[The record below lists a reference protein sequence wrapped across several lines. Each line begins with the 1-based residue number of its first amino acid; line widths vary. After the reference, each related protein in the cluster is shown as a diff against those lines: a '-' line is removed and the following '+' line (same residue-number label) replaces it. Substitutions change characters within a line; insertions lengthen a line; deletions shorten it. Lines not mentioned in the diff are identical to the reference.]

1 MPCEPFQD
9 ALIEA
14 AASGEEPRGELR
26 AHLKD
31 CAACQAV
38 FDREQSLFARIDSGM
53 RAVANAEVPPSL
65 LPRVR
70 ARLDEVAAP
79 RQQAWSP
86 KWYVLAGASAML
98 AFFFVL
104 QSFRQ
109 PGMEQK
115 PVETAANTTQASP
128 QTNTPRKEN
137 PGTIAAPNPA
147 FVAPP
152 TRAYVERVHVRRS
165 VSNTEPQPEV
175 LVPRDQEVLLALY
188 AKEWRGQKPAPMV
201 VTDSNDSG
209 LKPLEVPPIQ
219 IAELDVK
226 LLAESDAQ

>member
-9 ALIEA
+9 ALMEA
-14 AASGEEPRGELR
+14 VASGEEPRGELS

-38 FDREQSLFARIDSGM
+38 FEREQSLFASIDSGM

-70 ARLDEVAAP
+70 TRLDEAAAP
-79 RQQAWSP
+79 RYQAPSP

-104 QSFRQ
+104 QSLQR
-109 PGMEQK
+109 PGMEQQ
-115 PVETAANTTQASP
+115 PAEAAANTAQASP
-128 QTNTPRKEN
+128 QTNPPQRGN
-137 PGTIAAPNPA
+137 PGTAAAPNPA
-147 FVAPP
+147 FVVPRTHAF
-152 TRAYVERVHVRRS
+152 AERDHVQRS
-165 VSNTEPQPEV
+165 VSNAEPQPEI
-175 LVPRDQEVLLALY
+175 LVPRDQEVLLASY
-188 AKEWRGQKPAPMV
+188 AAELRRYKGAAV
-201 VTDSNDSG
+201 VTADLNEST
-209 LKPLEVPPIQ
+209 LAPLEVPPIQ

-226 LLAESDAQ
+226 LLAESE